1 MLQRESFGNY
11 YLGYEFEKLSSR
23 VRDNWKKIRR
33 ISWMD
38 PGIEEIVSDSTR
50 LVLDSSWFKLF
61 LVILTT
67 SLS

>member
-1 MLQRESFGNY
+1 MLRSPLENHLGIITW
-11 YLGYEFEKLSSR
+11 GYEFEKLSSR

-61 LVILTT
+61 LVI
-67 SLS
+67 